1 MSNFKVKKEE
11 LRILA
16 EKYNEE
22 GRQAICEILQ
32 SKYEIKTPNTV
43 IKRMQNVESFHYDA
57 TLDQFLF
64 HQTASPDKVFLSMD
78 ELCTPIIQVRADS
91 NDTSH
96 NNKPQAMEKLIQE
109 LIGDRLL
116 EISKYV
122 VMDPLSRKVIIE
134 KTLLITDGYQVV
146 LN

>member
-1 MSNFKVKKEE
+1 MPNFKVKKEE

-32 SKYEIKTPNTV
+32 SKYEVKTPNTV
-43 IKRMQNVESFHYDA
+43 IKRMQNVECFHYDA
-57 TLDQFLF
+57 ALDQFLF
-64 HQTASPDKVFLSMD
+64 HQTTSPDKVFLSMD
-78 ELCTPIIQVRADS
+78 ELCTPIVQVRADS
-91 NDTSH
+91 NDTPH
-96 NNKPQAMEKLIQE
+96 NNKPQAMQNLIQE

-122 VMDPLSRKVIIE
+122 VMDPLSKKVIIE
-134 KTLLITDGYQVV
+134 KTLLITDGYQVI

>member
-1 MSNFKVKKEE
+1 MPNLKVKKEE

-22 GRQAICEILQ
+22 GRQAVCEILQ
-32 SKYEIKTPNTV
+32 SKYEIKAPNTV
-43 IKRMQNVESFHYDA
+43 IKRMRSVESFHYDS

-64 HQTASPDKVFLSMD
+64 HQSVSPDEVFLSMD
-78 ELCTPIIQVRADS
+78 ELCAPASQVVTNS
-91 NDTSH
+91 NDTLH
-96 NNKPQAMEKLIQE
+96 DTKPQAMEKLIQE

-122 VMDPLSRKVIIE
+122 VIDPLSRKVIIE
-134 KTLLITDGYQVV
+134 KSSLMTDGYQVV
-146 LN
+146 LH